1 MAHLKKQTFY
11 SLLAFLVFNCDAIFL
26 LGIKSFSIRNFYNE
40 LVYLSLNIL
49 SNDLQIS
56 SFQEMFNLFR
66 P

>member
-1 MAHLKKQTFY
+1 M
-11 SLLAFLVFNCDAIFL
+11 FNCDAIFL